1 MELGG
6 SFLYIEGAV
15 VSHEGKLRAGN
26 EDNYFLNGLF
36 RDDIGKNR
44 SQEIFKGGGKQFVFS
59 VCDGMGGEE
68 YGEIASLCSVRAMD
82 IFLKEK
88 WSNQT
93 IDEFIKLAGKN
104 MKKQLG
110 EQETRQS
117 ATTVTVLFLE
127 KSMAY
132 VANLGDSRIY
142 LFRDGKLR
150 QLSKDHTQAQLLVEN
165 GLLKEDEARNHRD
178 GHILTRYLGMDLEP
192 VASDFYCLDLPL
204 QCSDIF
210 LLCSDGLTDMVADEE
225 MKRCLEKWKEG
236 EAERLAGELCSLAL
250 SAGGADN
257 ITCLVV
263 KINQLEEK
271 RTLLCRALGFFGKGG
286 SL

>member
-1 MELGG
+1 M
-6 SFLYIEGAV
+6 YIESAV

-36 RDDIGKNR
+36 REDIGKNR
-44 SQEIFKGGGKQFVFS
+44 SREIFKGDGKHFVFS

-68 YGEIASLCSVRAMD
+68 YGEIASLCSVKAMD

-93 IDEFIKLAGKN
+93 IDTFIKLAGKN
-104 MKKQLG
+104 MKKRLG
-110 EQETRQS
+110 EKETKQS
-117 ATTVTVLFLE
+117 GTTVTVLFL
-127 KSMAY
+127 KGDMAY

-142 LFRDGKLR
+142 LFRGGRLR
-150 QLSKDHTQAQLLVEN
+150 QLSKDHTQARLMVEN
-165 GLLKEDEARNHRD
+165 GLLREEESRNHRD
-178 GHILTRYLGMDLEP
+178 GHILTRYLGMDLEL

-204 QCSDIF
+204 KCSDIF

-225 MKRCLEKWKEG
+225 MECCLEKWKDEG
-236 EAERLAGELCSLAL
+236 AERLAGELCSCAL

-271 RTLLCRALGFFGKGG
+271 RTFLCRALELFGRGG

>member
-1 MELGG
+1 M
-6 SFLYIEGAV
+6 YIESAV

-26 EDNYFLNGLF
+26 EDNYFLNGLL
-36 RDDIGKNR
+36 REDTRKNR
-44 SQEIFKGGGKQFVFS
+44 SREIFKGGGKHFVFS

-82 IFLKEK
+82 IFLKQK

-110 EQETRQS
+110 ETKQS
-117 ATTVTVLFLE
+117 GTTVTVLFLE
-127 KSMAY
+127 NDMAY

-142 LFRDGKLR
+142 LLRDGKLR
-150 QLSKDHTQAQLLVEN
+150 QLSKDHTQARLLVEN
-165 GLLKEDEARNHRD
+165 GLLKEEEARNHRD
-178 GHILTRYLGMDLEP
+178 GHILTRYLGMDSEP

-225 MKRCLEKWKEG
+225 MKHCLEKWEDMG
-236 EAERLAGELCSLAL
+236 AERLAGELCSRAL
-250 SAGGADN
+250 STGGADN

-271 RTLLCRALGFFGKGG
+271 RTFLCRALELFGKGG